1 MKKTYLYHLNTKNT
15 CFSFFYKIKKMK
27 KNKIFKVILNLIDI
41 ITIVIPLVI
50 LIINYVKYAVA
61 NYIETSVYTE
71 SLVQKNITVKVNV
84 NVSSLDLTKCTE
96 NSYEEYK
103 SLKNNIA
110 RFSIQIWLSVIA
122 SLSVS
127 IFNSFFKPKFDDD
140 SRVKRTF
147 KKFVYWLTKCSI
159 KIYIFPGIELFNIIS
174 FEDCIIIEENWVFN
188 LDSSDTFD
196 VKNMDF
202 LNLIFFISFGFF
214 FIMILIMVCLFPL
227 FDMMLSGKENWT
239 RRKTFKLVA
248 IFTYYISTSTYF
260 IFSSIAYVESFYSK
274 YLAPGS
280 FTINLIIEIFYTISD
295 RLEKCCCC

>member
-1 MKKTYLYHLNTKNT
+1 MKK
-15 CFSFFYKIKKMK
+15 S
-27 KNKIFKVILNLIDI
+27 KIFKVILNVIDI

-50 LIINYVKYAVA
+50 LIINYVKYATA

-71 SLVQKNITVKVNV
+71 SLVQKNISVKVNV
-84 NVSSLDLTKCTE
+84 NVSLLDLTKCTD

-103 SLKNNIA
+103 SLKSNIA
-110 RFSIQIWLSVIA
+110 RFSIQIWLSIIA

-127 IFNSFFKPKFDDD
+127 IFNSFFKPKFEDE
-140 SRVKRTF
+140 SRVKRIF
-147 KKFVYWLTKCSI
+147 KKFVYLLTKCSL

-174 FEDCIIIEENWVFN
+174 FEDCIIIEKNWVFN

-202 LNLIFFISFGFF
+202 LNLLFYISFGFF
-214 FIMILIMVCLFPL
+214 FLMMLIMVCLLPL
-227 FDMMLSGKENWT
+227 FDMMLNGKENWT

-260 IFSSIAYVESFYSK
+260 IFSSIAYVESFYAK

-280 FTINLIIEIFYTISD
+280 FTINLIIEFFYAISD
-295 RLEKCCCC
+295 KLEKFCCC